1 MDVNVMKHEKNELRI
16 ELKGEG
22 HTLCNLL
29 QNVLLQ
35 DKSVEVAGYDIP
47 HPLVPSSIL
56 YVRMKGDSSPQK
68 ALERALEK
76 IREDMQEFAD
86 KVESATVAGK

>member
-1 MDVNVMKHEKNELRI
+1 MLKHEKNELRLAI
-16 ELKGEG
+16 KGEG

-35 DKSVEVAGYDIP
+35 DKGVEIAGYDIP
-47 HPLVPSSIL
+47 HPLVPSATL
-56 YVRMKGDSSPQK
+56 YIRMKGEASLIK

-76 IREDMQEFAD
+76 IREDMKEFAD
-86 KVESATVAGK
+86 KFESASVATK

>member
-1 MDVNVMKHEKNELRI
+1 MDVNVLKREKNELRVEI
-16 ELKGEG
+16 KGEG

-35 DKSVEVAGYDIP
+35 DKSVEIAGYDIP
-47 HPLVPSSIL
+47 HPLVPASIL

-68 ALERALEK
+68 ALERALER
-76 IREDMQEFAD
+76 IRVDMQDFAD
-86 KVESATVAGK
+86 KIESATVAGK